1 MSIVSPMSIVSIAK
15 CDDYTLEKVYHA
27 IHRSLSL
34 LNGTEMLVR
43 PGKKV
48 LLKLNLLSSS
58 QTPERAVNTHPA
70 VVRALVDIFQKDFGC
85 EVYIGDSSGSVKN
98 SSTFNAFRVTRINEI
113 AENTGA
119 KIVNFDKDKYIDV
132 YNKDYEILDKFR
144 IARTLREVDFIVSV
158 PKLKTHGLTQYTG
171 AIKNMLGSIPGNG
184 KKNVHL
190 IAPKPTVFAKALVD
204 IYQMAPPHLIIMDA
218 IVGMEGNGPNAGNPK
233 KVGLIISSRDS
244 VALDTVASNI
254 IGFEPMA
261 VPTIRFA
268 HQRGLGIGELRNITV
283 AGESIQ
289 NVAVHDFKKP
299 SSGAQDFAGKYLP
312 NFLLAMMFDNTCSTF
327 STVNHSNCTRCY
339 ECVRN
344 CPAGAMSK
352 DTGKVEVDKKKCIGC
367 FCCDEVCD
375 FHAIEM
381 KRSLVGRALL
391 GMAKALGVEKVE

>member
-1 MSIVSPMSIVSIAK
+1 MPTVSVVK
-15 CDDYTLEKVYHA
+15 CDDYELEKVYHA
-27 IHRSLSL
+27 IHKALSL
-34 LNGTEMLVR
+34 INGIDKLISA
-43 PGKKV
+43 GSKV

-58 QTPERAVNTHPA
+58 QPPERAVNTHPV
-70 VVRALVDIFQKDFGC
+70 VVRALVNIFQRDFGC

-98 SSTFNAFRVTRINEI
+98 ASTFNAFRITRINEI
-113 AENTGA
+113 AEDTGA
-119 KIVNFDKDKYIDV
+119 KIVNFDKDKYIDIH
-132 YNKDYEILDKFR
+132 NSDYEVLDKFR
-144 IARTLREVDFIVSV
+144 IARTLRTVDFVVSV

-184 KKNVHL
+184 KKNIHL

-204 IYQMAPPHLIIMDA
+204 IYQMVQPHLIIMDA
-218 IVGMEGNGPNAGNPK
+218 IVGMEGNGPNAGQPK
-233 KVGLIISSRDS
+233 KVGLILASKDS
-244 VALDTVASNI
+244 VAMDAVASSI

-268 HQRGLGIGELRNITV
+268 HHRGLGIGEPGTINV
-283 AGESIQ
+283 VGETISD
-289 NVAVHDFKKP
+289 VLVPDFKKP

-312 NFLLAMMFDNTCSTF
+312 DFLLALMFDSTCSAF

-352 DTGKVEVDKKKCIGC
+352 ENGKVIVDKKKCIGC

-381 KRSLVGRALL
+381 KRSLLGRALL

>member
-1 MSIVSPMSIVSIAK
+1 MPVVSIVK
-15 CDDYTLEKVYHA
+15 CDNYELEKVYHA
-27 IHRSLSL
+27 IHKSLSL
-34 LNGTEMLVR
+34 LNGVDKLVR
-43 PGKKV
+43 PGMKV

-58 QTPERAVNTHPA
+58 QPPERAVNTHPV
-70 VVRALVDIFQKDFGC
+70 VVRALVNIFQKDFGC
-85 EVYIGDSSGSVKN
+85 DVFIGDSSGSVKN
-98 SSTFNAFRVTRINEI
+98 ASTFNAFRITRINEI
-113 AENTGA
+113 AEDTGA
-119 KIVNFDKDKYIDV
+119 KIVNFDKDEYIDV
-132 YNKDYEILDKFR
+132 QNKDYEILDKFR
-144 IARTLREVDFIVSV
+144 IARTLRTVDFVVSV

-204 IYQMAPPHLIIMDA
+204 IYQMVTPHLIIMDA
-218 IVGMEGNGPNAGNPK
+218 IVGMEGNGPNAGQPK
-233 KVGLIISSRDS
+233 KVGLIIASKDS
-244 VALDTVASNI
+244 VAMDTVASTI

-261 VPTIRFA
+261 IPTIRFA
-268 HQRGLGIGELRNITV
+268 HQRGLGNAELDTINVVGETI
-283 AGESIQ
+283 E
-289 NVAVHDFKKP
+289 NVSVPDFQKP

-352 DTGKVEVDKKKCIGC
+352 ETGKVIVDKKKCIGC

-375 FHAIEM
+375 FEAIEM
-381 KRSLVGRALL
+381 KRSLLGRTLL

>member
-1 MSIVSPMSIVSIAK
+1 MPVVSIAK
-15 CDDYTLEKVYHA
+15 CDDYTPEKVYHA
-27 IHRSLSL
+27 IHQSLSM
-34 LNGTEMLVR
+34 LNGTEKLVR

-58 QTPERAVNTHPA
+58 QPPERAVNTHP
-70 VVRALVDIFQKDFGC
+70 VVARALVDIFQKDFGC

-132 YNKDYEILDKFR
+132 HNKDYEILDKFR

-171 AIKNMLGSIPGNG
+171 AIKNMLGTIPGNG

-204 IYQMAPPHLIIMDA
+204 IYQMVPPNLIIMDA

-233 KVGLIISSRDS
+233 KVGLIIASKDS

-268 HQRGLGIGELRNITV
+268 HQRGLGIGEFSDITV

-352 DTGKVEVDKKKCIGC
+352 ETGKVIVDKKKCIGC

-375 FHAIEM
+375 FQAIEM
-381 KRSLVGRALL
+381 KRSLVGRTLL

>member
-1 MSIVSPMSIVSIAK
+1 MSIVSIAK

-58 QTPERAVNTHPA
+58 QPPERAVNTHPA

-268 HQRGLGIGELRNITV
+268 HQRGLGIGELSNITV

-352 DTGKVEVDKKKCIGC
+352 DTGKVVVDKKKCIGC

>member
-1 MSIVSPMSIVSIAK
+1 MSIVSIAK
-15 CDDYTLEKVYHA
+15 CDDYTPEKVYHA

-58 QTPERAVNTHPA
+58 QPPERAVNTHPA

-132 YNKDYEILDKFR
+132 YNKDYEVLDKFR

-204 IYQMAPPHLIIMDA
+204 IYQMAPPNLIIMDA

-268 HQRGLGIGELRNITV
+268 HQRGLGIGELSNITV

>member
-1 MSIVSPMSIVSIAK
+1 MSIVSIAK

-70 VVRALVDIFQKDFGC
+70 VVRALVDIFQKDLGC

-132 YNKDYEILDKFR
+132 YNKDYEVLDKFR

-204 IYQMAPPHLIIMDA
+204 IYQMTPPNLIIMDA

-268 HQRGLGIGELRNITV
+268 HQRGFGIGELSNITV

>member
-1 MSIVSPMSIVSIAK
+1 MPTVSIVK
-15 CDDYTLEKVYHA
+15 CDDYELEKVYQA
-27 IHRSLSL
+27 IHKSLSM
-34 LNGTEMLVR
+34 LNGVDKLMK
-43 PGKKV
+43 PGMKV

-58 QTPERAVNTHPA
+58 QPPERAVNTHPIM
-70 VVRALVDIFQKDFGC
+70 VSALVRIFQKDFGC
-85 EVYIGDSSGSVKN
+85 DVFIGDSSGSVKN
-98 SSTFNAFRVTRINEI
+98 ASTFNAFRITRINEI
-113 AENTGA
+113 AEETGA
-119 KIVNFDKDKYIDV
+119 KIVNFDKDEYIDV
-132 YNKDYEILDKFR
+132 HNKDYEVIDKFR
-144 IARTLREVDFIVSV
+144 IARTLRTVDFIVSV

-204 IYQMAPPHLIIMDA
+204 IYHMVPSDLTIMDA
-218 IVGMEGNGPNAGNPK
+218 IVGMEGNGPNAGKPK
-233 KVGLIISSRDS
+233 KVGLILASQDS
-244 VALDTVASNI
+244 VAIDAAASSI

-261 VPTIRFA
+261 IPTIRFA
-268 HQRGLGIGELRNITV
+268 HQRGLGVGTLDTINVVGETIK
-283 AGESIQ
+283 
-289 NVAVHDFKKP
+289 NVSVPDFQKP

-312 NFLLAMMFDNTCSTF
+312 DFLLAMMFDSTCSTF
-327 STVNHSNCTRCY
+327 STVNHTNCTRCY

-352 DTGKVEVDKKKCIGC
+352 ESGKVIVDKKKCIGC

-381 KRSLVGRALL
+381 KRSLLGRTLL

>member
-1 MSIVSPMSIVSIAK
+1 MSIVSIAK

-70 VVRALVDIFQKDFGC
+70 VVRVLVDIFQKDFGC

-158 PKLKTHGLTQYTG
+158 PKLKNARFNAVYR
-171 AIKNMLGSIPGNG
+171 SD
-184 KKNVHL
+184 KKH
-190 IAPKPTVFAKALVD
+190 A
-204 IYQMAPPHLIIMDA
+204 
-218 IVGMEGNGPNAGNPK
+218 
-233 KVGLIISSRDS
+233 R
-244 VALDTVASNI
+244 LDTGQWQKECPFNSAETNRLCQGV
-254 IGFEPMA
+254 G
-261 VPTIRFA
+261 
-268 HQRGLGIGELRNITV
+268 G
-283 AGESIQ
+283 
-289 NVAVHDFKKP
+289 
-299 SSGAQDFAGKYLP
+299 YLP
-312 NFLLAMMFDNTCSTF
+312 NGAASSHHNGC
-327 STVNHSNCTRCY
+327 NCRHG
-339 ECVRN
+339 R
-344 CPAGAMSK
+344 
-352 DTGKVEVDKKKCIGC
+352 
-367 FCCDEVCD
+367 
-375 FHAIEM
+375 
-381 KRSLVGRALL
+381 KRP
-391 GMAKALGVEKVE
+391 

>member
-1 MSIVSPMSIVSIAK
+1 MPSVSIVK
-15 CDDYTLEKVYHA
+15 CDDYELGKVYHA
-27 IHRSLSL
+27 VHKSLSL
-34 LNGTEMLVR
+34 LNGTDKLVK
-43 PGKKV
+43 PGMKV

-58 QTPERAVNTHPA
+58 QPPERAVNTHP
-70 VVRALVDIFQKDFGC
+70 VLVRALVNIFQKDFGC
-85 EVYIGDSSGSVKN
+85 EVCIGDSSGSVKN
-98 SSTFNAFRVTRINEI
+98 ASTFNAFRITRINEI
-113 AENTGA
+113 AEETGA
-119 KIVNFDKDKYIDV
+119 RIVNFDKDEYIDIH
-132 YNKDYEILDKFR
+132 NRDSEIVDKFR
-144 IARTLREVDFIVSV
+144 IARTLRTVDFVVSV

-171 AIKNMLGSIPGNG
+171 AVKNMLGSIPGNG
-184 KKNVHL
+184 KKNIHL

-204 IYQMAPPHLIIMDA
+204 IYQMVQPHLIIMDA
-218 IVGMEGNGPNAGNPK
+218 IVGMEGNGPNAGSPR
-233 KVGLIISSRDS
+233 KVGLILAGRDS
-244 VALDTVASNI
+244 VAMDAVASSI

-268 HQRGLGIGELRNITV
+268 HQRGLGVGELDTVNIV
-283 AGESIQ
+283 GESME
-289 NVAVHDFKKP
+289 NVLVPDFQKP

-312 NFLLAMMFDNTCSTF
+312 DFLLAMMFDNTCSTF

-352 DTGKVEVDKKKCIGC
+352 ESGKVVVDKKKCIGC

-381 KRSLVGRALL
+381 KRSLLGRTLL

>member
-1 MSIVSPMSIVSIAK
+1 MSIVSIAK

-70 VVRALVDIFQKDFGC
+70 VVRVLVDIFQKDFGC

>member
-1 MSIVSPMSIVSIAK
+1 MSIVSIAK

-119 KIVNFDKDKYIDV
+119 RIVNFDKDKYIDV

-204 IYQMAPPHLIIMDA
+204 IYQMTPPNLIIMDA

-268 HQRGLGIGELRNITV
+268 HQRGLGIGELSNITV

>member
-1 MSIVSPMSIVSIAK
+1 MSIVSIAK

-344 CPAGAMSK
+344 CPAGACQK
-352 DTGKVEVDKKKCIGC
+352 T
-367 FCCDEVCD
+367 
-375 FHAIEM
+375 
-381 KRSLVGRALL
+381 R
-391 GMAKALGVEKVE
+391 EK

>member
-1 MSIVSPMSIVSIAK
+1 MSIVSIAK

>member
-1 MSIVSPMSIVSIAK
+1 MPAVSVVR
-15 CDDYTLEKVYHA
+15 CNDYELEKVSHA
-27 IHRSLSL
+27 IHKSLSL
-34 LNGTEMLVR
+34 LNGVDKLVR
-43 PGKKV
+43 PGMKV

-58 QTPERAVNTHPA
+58 QPPERAVNTHPV
-70 VVRALVDIFQKDFGC
+70 VVRALVNIFQKDFGC
-85 EVYIGDSSGSVKN
+85 DVYIGDSSGSVKN
-98 SSTFNAFRVTRINEI
+98 ASTFNAFRITRINEI
-113 AENTGA
+113 AEDTGA
-119 KIVNFDKDKYIDV
+119 RIVNFDKDEYIDV
-132 YNKDYEILDKFR
+132 HNRDYEILEKFR
-144 IARTLREVDFIVSV
+144 IARTLRTVDFVVSV

-204 IYQMAPPHLIIMDA
+204 IYHMVPPHLIIMDA
-218 IVGMEGNGPNAGNPK
+218 IVGMEGNGPNAGHPK
-233 KVGLIISSRDS
+233 KVGLILASQDS
-244 VALDTVASNI
+244 VAMDAVASSI

-261 VPTIRFA
+261 IPTIRFA
-268 HQRGLGIGELRNITV
+268 HQRGLGVGELDTINIV
-283 AGESIQ
+283 GETISD
-289 NVAVHDFKKP
+289 VKVPDFQKP

-312 NFLLAMMFDNTCSTF
+312 DFLLSLMFDSTCSTF

-352 DTGKVEVDKKKCIGC
+352 EDGKVIVDKKKCIGC

-375 FHAIEM
+375 FNAIEM
-381 KRSLVGRALL
+381 KRSLLGRSLL

>member
-1 MSIVSPMSIVSIAK
+1 MPTVSIVK
-15 CDDYTLEKVYHA
+15 CDDYESEKVYSA

-34 LNGTEMLVR
+34 LNGVAKQIK
-43 PGKKV
+43 PGMKV
-48 LLKLNLLSSS
+48 LLKINLLSSS
-58 QTPERAVNTHPA
+58 QPPERAVNTHPV
-70 VVRALVDIFQKDFGC
+70 VVRALVNIFQKDFGC
-85 EVYIGDSSGSVKN
+85 DVYIGDSSGSVKN
-98 SSTFNAFRVTRINEI
+98 ASTFNAFRVTRINEI
-113 AENTGA
+113 AEETGV
-119 KIVNFDKDKYIDV
+119 KIVNFDKDEYVDV
-132 YNKDYEILDKFR
+132 HNKDYEVLDKFR
-144 IARTLREVDFIVSV
+144 IARTLRTVDFVVSV

-204 IYQMAPPHLIIMDA
+204 IHQMVPPNLVIMDA
-218 IVGMEGNGPNAGNPK
+218 IIGMEGNGPNAGQPK
-233 KVGLIISSRDS
+233 KVGLILASKDS
-244 VALDTVASNI
+244 VAMDTVASTI

-268 HQRGLGIGELRNITV
+268 HQRGLGVGELDTINVVGETIT
-283 AGESIQ
+283 
-289 NVAVHDFKKP
+289 NVSVPDFQKP

-312 NFLLAMMFDNTCSTF
+312 DFLLALMFDSTCSTF

-352 DTGKVEVDKKKCIGC
+352 ENGKVIVDKKKCIGC

-375 FHAIEM
+375 FNAIEM
-381 KRSLVGRALL
+381 KRSLLGRTLL

>member
-1 MSIVSPMSIVSIAK
+1 MSIVSIAK

-113 AENTGA
+113 AENTGT

>member
-1 MSIVSPMSIVSIAK
+1 MPTVSIVK
-15 CDDYTLEKVYHA
+15 CDDYESEKVYSA

-34 LNGTEMLVR
+34 LNGVAKQIK
-43 PGKKV
+43 PGMKV
-48 LLKLNLLSSS
+48 LLKINLLSSS
-58 QTPERAVNTHPA
+58 QPPERAVNTHPV
-70 VVRALVDIFQKDFGC
+70 VVRALVNIFQKDFGC
-85 EVYIGDSSGSVKN
+85 DVYIGDSSGSVKN
-98 SSTFNAFRVTRINEI
+98 ASTFNAFRVTRINEI
-113 AENTGA
+113 AEETGV
-119 KIVNFDKDKYIDV
+119 KIVNFDKDEYVDV
-132 YNKDYEILDKFR
+132 HNKDYEVLDKFR
-144 IARTLREVDFIVSV
+144 IARTLRTVDFVVSV

-204 IYQMAPPHLIIMDA
+204 IHQMVPPNLVIMDA
-218 IVGMEGNGPNAGNPK
+218 IIGMEGNGPNAGQPK
-233 KVGLIISSRDS
+233 KVGLILASKDS
-244 VALDTVASNI
+244 VAMDTVASTI

-268 HQRGLGIGELRNITV
+268 HQRGLGVGELNTINVVGETIT
-283 AGESIQ
+283 
-289 NVAVHDFKKP
+289 NVSVPDFQKP

-312 NFLLAMMFDNTCSTF
+312 DFLLALMFDSTCSTF

-352 DTGKVEVDKKKCIGC
+352 ENGKVIVDKKKCIGC

-375 FHAIEM
+375 FNAIEM
-381 KRSLVGRALL
+381 KRSLLGRTLL